1 MGSDDPVRQVRD
13 AAGEDTAMLET
24 ILERTPASLLQRSP
38 APAGGKVSA

>member
-1 MGSDDPVRQVRD
+1 MGSDDPVGQVREATGD
-13 AAGEDTAMLET
+13 DPAMLEA